1 MNKISVGLI
10 IMAGCLWGATG
21 VFVRNL
27 SFLGLAPIEI
37 VEIKSIATAIVAIL
51 FLFFYDKELLKA
63 RLKDLWC
70 FVGTGVLSL
79 LLFNILYFHTMTL
92 TSLSVA
98 VSLLYTAP
106 VFVMILS
113 VFLFKEA
120 VTKRKVLAVAF
131 AFIGCVLV
139 SGAITGTTTL
149 TGLGLIFGLA
159 SGLCYALYSIF
170 SRYAINKGYHPFTIT
185 AYTFVF
191 TSIGGAILTDF
202 NLVGQVYLQHKS
214 EVVLN
219 YLILTVFISLIPYI
233 LYTIGLVH
241 VENSKAAVMVSVE
254 PAMATLLGFLVFAEI
269 PSFWNFL
276 GMVFIVSA
284 VVILN
289 IQRFKRPTI
298 TI

>member
-1 MNKISVGLI
+1 
-10 IMAGCLWGATG
+10 MAGCLWGATG

-51 FLFFYDKELLKA
+51 FLFFYDKELLKV

-149 TGLGLIFGLA
+149 TGLGLIFGLT

-289 IQRFKRPTI
+289 IQGFKRPTI
-298 TI
+298 NI

>member
-1 MNKISVGLI
+1 
-10 IMAGCLWGATG
+10 MAGCLWGATG

-51 FLFFYDKELLKA
+51 FLFFYDKELLKV

-149 TGLGLIFGLA
+149 TGLGLIFGLT

-191 TSIGGAILTDF
+191 TSIGGSIFTDF
-202 NLVGQVYLQHKS
+202 NLVGQVYIQNKS

-219 YLILTVFISLIPYI
+219 YLILTVFISFIPYI

-241 VENSKAAVMVSVE
+241 IENSKAAVMVSVE
-254 PAMATLLGFLVFAEI
+254 PAMATLLGFLVFDEI
-269 PSFWNFL
+269 PTFWNFL
-276 GMVFIVSA
+276 GMIFIVSA

-289 IQRFKRPTI
+289 IQGFKRPNI
-298 TI
+298 NI